1 MISNEVENLFISIRW
16 LDPDNSSGMIDA
28 LDKMVGDYQFS
39 CPTLEF
45 AQR

>member
-1 MISNEVENLFISIRW
+1 M
-16 LDPDNSSGMIDA
+16 DPDKSSAMIDA
-28 LDKMVGDYQFS
+28 LDAMVGDYQFV